1 MSTVPLERIIISGGG
16 TGGHIFPAL
25 SIADAIRRTNPECQL
40 LFVGAEGKMEMT
52 RVPQAGYEI
61 KALPVRGLDREHLW
75 RNISVVR
82 KLLKSLTM
90 ARDIIRD
97 FKPQAVV
104 GVGGYA
110 SLPTLLTAQNMGIPT
125 IIQEQNS
132 FAGKANKRLAARAA
146 YIAVAYEG
154 MERFFPKEKI
164 RLTGN
169 PIRPAIEKG
178 ELPERTEAAQKMGL
192 PEASKPILL
201 SVGGSLG
208 AKTLN
213 DSIAAGLEQIA
224 HAGVALIWQ
233 TGKTYYEEALAR
245 YQALPEALRTHM
257 VVMPFVEHMD
267 WAYGAADLMISRA
280 GASTVSEIEVLGMPS
295 ILVPS
300 PNVAEDHQTHNA
312 KALSTRGAA
321 VLVPDAEAR
330 EKLVPEA
337 LKLITD
343 KEALHSISQRAKEMA
358 LRNAPEQIVKLIE
371 AAISAD
377 RENGRE

>member
-1 MSTVPLERIIISGGG
+1 MSQTTLERIIISGGG
-16 TGGHIFPAL
+16 TGGHIFPAI
-25 SIADAIRRTNPECQL
+25 SIAQAIRAQYPECEI

-52 RVPQAGYEI
+52 RVPQAGFNI
-61 KALPVRGLDREHLW
+61 KALPVRGLDRKHLW
-75 RNISVVR
+75 RNISVLR
-82 KLLKSLTM
+82 KLLKSLKM
-90 ARDIIRD
+90 AKRIILD

-125 IIQEQNS
+125 VIQEQNS
-132 FAGKANKRLAARAA
+132 FAGKANKRLADRAA

-154 MERFFPKEKI
+154 MERFFPADKV

-169 PIRPAIEKG
+169 PVRPVIEEGK
-178 ELPERTEAAQKMGL
+178 LPEREEAARLMGIEDTSL
-192 PEASKPILL
+192 PILL

-224 HAGVALIWQ
+224 AAGVALIWQ
-233 TGKTYYEEALAR
+233 TGKGYYEEAKSH
-245 YQALPEALRTHM
+245 YEALPEPLRKNI
-257 VVMPFVEHMD
+257 VVLPFVEHMD
-267 WAYGAADLMISRA
+267 WAYGAADLMISRS
-280 GASTVSEIEVLGMPS
+280 GASTVSEIEILGMPA

-321 VLVPDAEAR
+321 VLVTDADAR
-330 EKLVPEA
+330 ATLVSEA
-337 LKLITD
+337 LKLIGD
-343 KEALHSISQRAKEMA
+343 KEALASISAAAKEMA
-358 LRNAPEQIVKLIE
+358 LRNAPQKIVYLIE
-371 AAISAD
+371 DAIAKTYD
-377 RENGRE
+377 NE

>member
-1 MSTVPLERIIISGGG
+1 MSQTTLERIIISGGG
-16 TGGHIFPAL
+16 TGGHIFPAI
-25 SIADAIRRTNPECQL
+25 SIAQAIRAQYPECEI

-52 RVPQAGYEI
+52 RVPQAGFNI
-61 KALPVRGLDREHLW
+61 KALPVRGLDRKHLW
-75 RNISVVR
+75 RNISVLR
-82 KLLKSLTM
+82 KLLKSLKM
-90 ARDIIRD
+90 AKRIILD

-125 IIQEQNS
+125 VIQEQNS
-132 FAGKANKRLAARAA
+132 FAGKANKRLADRAA

-154 MERFFPKEKI
+154 MERFFPADKV

-169 PIRPAIEKG
+169 PVRPVIEEGK
-178 ELPERTEAAQKMGL
+178 LPEREEAARLMGIEDTSL
-192 PEASKPILL
+192 PILL

-224 HAGVALIWQ
+224 AAGVALIWQ
-233 TGKTYYEEALAR
+233 TGKGYYEEAKSH
-245 YQALPEALRTHM
+245 YEALPEPLRKNI
-257 VVMPFVEHMD
+257 VVLPFVEHMD
-267 WAYGAADLMISRA
+267 WAYGAADLMISRS
-280 GASTVSEIEVLGMPS
+280 GASTVSEIEILGMPA

-321 VLVPDAEAR
+321 VLVTDADAR
-330 EKLVPEA
+330 ATLVSEA
-337 LKLITD
+337 LKLIGD
-343 KEALHSISQRAKEMA
+343 KEALASISAAAKEMA
-358 LRNAPEQIVKLIE
+358 RRNAPQKIVNLIE
-371 AAISAD
+371 DAIAKTHD
-377 RENGRE
+377 NE

>member
-1 MSTVPLERIIISGGG
+1 MSQTTLERIIISGGG
-16 TGGHIFPAL
+16 TGGHIFPAI
-25 SIADAIRRTNPECQL
+25 SIAQAIRAQYPECEI

-52 RVPQAGYEI
+52 RVPQAGFNI
-61 KALPVRGLDREHLW
+61 KALPVRGLDRKHLW
-75 RNISVVR
+75 RNISVLR
-82 KLLKSLTM
+82 KLLKSLKM
-90 ARDIIRD
+90 AKRIILD

-125 IIQEQNS
+125 VIQEQNS
-132 FAGKANKRLAARAA
+132 FAGKANKRLADRAA

-154 MERFFPKEKI
+154 MERFFPADKV

-169 PIRPAIEKG
+169 PVRPVIEEGK
-178 ELPERTEAAQKMGL
+178 LPEREEAARLMGIEDTSL
-192 PEASKPILL
+192 PILL

-224 HAGVALIWQ
+224 AAGVALIWQ
-233 TGKTYYEEALAR
+233 TGKGYYEEAKSH
-245 YQALPEALRTHM
+245 YEALPEPLRKNI
-257 VVMPFVEHMD
+257 VVLPFVEHMD
-267 WAYGAADLMISRA
+267 WAYGAADLMISRS
-280 GASTVSEIEVLGMPS
+280 GASTVSEIEILGMPA

-321 VLVPDAEAR
+321 VLVTDADAR
-330 EKLVPEA
+330 ATLVSEA
-337 LKLITD
+337 LKLIGD
-343 KEALHSISQRAKEMA
+343 KEALASISAAAKEMA
-358 LRNAPEQIVKLIE
+358 LRNAPQKIVILIE
-371 AAISAD
+371 DAIAKTHD
-377 RENGRE
+377 NE

>member
-1 MSTVPLERIIISGGG
+1 MSQTTLERIIISGGG
-16 TGGHIFPAL
+16 TGGHIFPAI
-25 SIADAIRRTNPECQL
+25 SIAQAIRAQYPECEI

-52 RVPQAGYEI
+52 RVPQAGFNI
-61 KALPVRGLDREHLW
+61 KALPVRGLDRKHLW
-75 RNISVVR
+75 RNISVLR
-82 KLLKSLTM
+82 KLLKSLKM
-90 ARDIIRD
+90 AKRIILD

-125 IIQEQNS
+125 VIQEQNS
-132 FAGKANKRLAARAA
+132 FAGKANKRLADRAA

-154 MERFFPKEKI
+154 MERFFPADKV

-169 PIRPAIEKG
+169 PVRPVIEEGK
-178 ELPERTEAAQKMGL
+178 LPEREEAARLMGIEDTSL
-192 PEASKPILL
+192 PILL

-224 HAGVALIWQ
+224 AAGVALIWQ
-233 TGKTYYEEALAR
+233 TGKGYYEEAKSH
-245 YQALPEALRTHM
+245 YEALPEPLRKNI
-257 VVMPFVEHMD
+257 VVLPFVEHMD
-267 WAYGAADLMISRA
+267 WAYGAADLMISRS
-280 GASTVSEIEVLGMPS
+280 GASTVSEIEILGMPA

-321 VLVPDAEAR
+321 VLVTDADAR
-330 EKLVPEA
+330 ATLVSEA
-337 LKLITD
+337 LKLIGD
-343 KEALHSISQRAKEMA
+343 KEALAAISAAAKEMA
-358 LRNAPEQIVKLIE
+358 LRNAPQKIVNLIE
-371 AAISAD
+371 DAIAKTHD
-377 RENGRE
+377 NE

>member
-1 MSTVPLERIIISGGG
+1 MSQTTLERIIISGGG
-16 TGGHIFPAL
+16 TGGHIFPAI
-25 SIADAIRRTNPECQL
+25 SIAQAIRAQYPECEI

-52 RVPQAGYEI
+52 RVPQAGFNI
-61 KALPVRGLDREHLW
+61 KALPVRGLDRKHLW
-75 RNISVVR
+75 RNISVLR
-82 KLLKSLTM
+82 KLLKSLKM
-90 ARDIIRD
+90 AKRIILD

-125 IIQEQNS
+125 VIQEQNS
-132 FAGKANKRLAARAA
+132 FAGKANKRLADRAA

-154 MERFFPKEKI
+154 MEQFFPADKV

-169 PIRPAIEKG
+169 PVRPVIEEGK
-178 ELPERTEAAQKMGL
+178 LPEREEAARLMGIEDTSL
-192 PEASKPILL
+192 PILL

-224 HAGVALIWQ
+224 AAGVALIWQ
-233 TGKTYYEEALAR
+233 TGKGYYEEAKSH
-245 YQALPEALRTHM
+245 YEALSEPLRKNI
-257 VVMPFVEHMD
+257 VVLPFVEHMD
-267 WAYGAADLMISRA
+267 WAYGAADLMISRS
-280 GASTVSEIEVLGMPS
+280 GASTVSEIEILGMPA

-321 VLVPDAEAR
+321 VLVTDADAR
-330 EKLVPEA
+330 ATLVSEA
-337 LKLITD
+337 LKLIGD
-343 KEALHSISQRAKEMA
+343 KEALASISAAAKEMA
-358 LRNAPEQIVKLIE
+358 LRNAPQKIVNLIE
-371 AAISAD
+371 DAIAKTHD
-377 RENGRE
+377 NE

>member
-1 MSTVPLERIIISGGG
+1 MSQTTLERIIISGGG
-16 TGGHIFPAL
+16 TGGHIFPAI
-25 SIADAIRRTNPECQL
+25 SIAQAIRAQYPECEI

-52 RVPQAGYEI
+52 RVPQAGFNI
-61 KALPVRGLDREHLW
+61 KALPVRGLDRKHLW
-75 RNISVVR
+75 RNISVLR
-82 KLLKSLTM
+82 KLLKSLKM
-90 ARDIIRD
+90 AKRIILD

-125 IIQEQNS
+125 VIQEQNS
-132 FAGKANKRLAARAA
+132 FAGKANKRLADRAA

-154 MERFFPKEKI
+154 MERFFPADKV

-169 PIRPAIEKG
+169 PVRPVIEEGK
-178 ELPERTEAAQKMGL
+178 LPEREEAARLMGIEDTSL
-192 PEASKPILL
+192 PILL

-224 HAGVALIWQ
+224 AAGVALIWQ
-233 TGKTYYEEALAR
+233 TGKGYYEEAKSH
-245 YQALPEALRTHM
+245 YEALPEPLRKNI
-257 VVMPFVEHMD
+257 VVLPFVEHMD
-267 WAYGAADLMISRA
+267 WAYGAADLMISRS
-280 GASTVSEIEVLGMPS
+280 GASTVSEIEILGMPA

-321 VLVPDAEAR
+321 VLVTDADAR
-330 EKLVPEA
+330 ATLVSEA
-337 LKLITD
+337 LKLIGD
-343 KEALHSISQRAKEMA
+343 KEALASISAAAKEMA
-358 LRNAPEQIVKLIE
+358 LRNAPQKIVNLIE
-371 AAISAD
+371 DAIAKTYD
-377 RENGRE
+377 NE

>member
-1 MSTVPLERIIISGGG
+1 MSQTTLERIIISGGG
-16 TGGHIFPAL
+16 TGGHIFPAI
-25 SIADAIRRTNPECQL
+25 SIAQAIRAQYPECEI

-52 RVPQAGYEI
+52 RVPQAGFNI
-61 KALPVRGLDREHLW
+61 KALPVRGLDRKHLW
-75 RNISVVR
+75 RNISVLR
-82 KLLKSLTM
+82 KLLKSLKM
-90 ARDIIRD
+90 AKRIILD

-125 IIQEQNS
+125 VIQEQNS
-132 FAGKANKRLAARAA
+132 FAGKANKRLADRAA

-154 MERFFPKEKI
+154 MERFFPADKV

-169 PIRPAIEKG
+169 PVRPVIEEGK
-178 ELPERTEAAQKMGL
+178 LPEREEAARLMGIEDTSL
-192 PEASKPILL
+192 PILL

-224 HAGVALIWQ
+224 AAGVALIWQ
-233 TGKTYYEEALAR
+233 TGKGYYEEAKSH
-245 YQALPEALRTHM
+245 YEALPEPLRKNI
-257 VVMPFVEHMD
+257 VVLPFVEHMD
-267 WAYGAADLMISRA
+267 WAYGAADLMISRS
-280 GASTVSEIEVLGMPS
+280 GASTVSEIEILGMPA

-321 VLVPDAEAR
+321 VLVTDADAR
-330 EKLVPEA
+330 ATLVSEA
-337 LKLITD
+337 LKLIGD
-343 KEALHSISQRAKEMA
+343 KEALTAISAAAKEMA
-358 LRNAPEQIVKLIE
+358 LRNAPQKIVNLIE
-371 AAISAD
+371 DAIAKTYD
-377 RENGRE
+377 NE

>member
-1 MSTVPLERIIISGGG
+1 MSQTTLERIIISGGG
-16 TGGHIFPAL
+16 TGGHIFPAI
-25 SIADAIRRTNPECQL
+25 SIAQAIRAQYPECEI

-52 RVPQAGYEI
+52 RVPQAGFNI
-61 KALPVRGLDREHLW
+61 KALPVRGLDRKHLW
-75 RNISVVR
+75 RNISVLR
-82 KLLKSLTM
+82 KLLKSLKM
-90 ARDIIRD
+90 AKRIILD

-125 IIQEQNS
+125 VIQEQNS
-132 FAGKANKRLAARAA
+132 SAGKANKRLADRAA

-154 MERFFPKEKI
+154 MERFFPADKV

-169 PIRPAIEKG
+169 PVRPVIEEGK
-178 ELPERTEAAQKMGL
+178 LPEREEAARLMGIEDTSL
-192 PEASKPILL
+192 PILL

-224 HAGVALIWQ
+224 AAGVALIWQ
-233 TGKTYYEEALAR
+233 TGKGYYEEAKSH
-245 YQALPEALRTHM
+245 YEALPEPLRKNI
-257 VVMPFVEHMD
+257 VVLPFVEHMD
-267 WAYGAADLMISRA
+267 WAYGAADLMISRS
-280 GASTVSEIEVLGMPS
+280 GASTVSEIEILGMPA

-321 VLVPDAEAR
+321 VLVTDADAR
-330 EKLVPEA
+330 ATLVSEA
-337 LKLITD
+337 LKLIGD
-343 KEALHSISQRAKEMA
+343 KEALASISAAAKEMA
-358 LRNAPEQIVKLIE
+358 LRNAPQKIVNLIE
-371 AAISAD
+371 DAIAKTHD
-377 RENGRE
+377 NE

>member
-1 MSTVPLERIIISGGG
+1 MSQTTLERIIISGGG
-16 TGGHIFPAL
+16 TGGHIFPAI
-25 SIADAIRRTNPECQL
+25 SIAQAIRAQYPECEI

-52 RVPQAGYEI
+52 RVPQAGFNI
-61 KALPVRGLDREHLW
+61 KALPVRGLDRKHLW
-75 RNISVVR
+75 RNISVLR
-82 KLLKSLTM
+82 KLLKSLKM
-90 ARDIIRD
+90 AKRIILD

-125 IIQEQNS
+125 VIQEQNS
-132 FAGKANKRLAARAA
+132 FAGKANKRLADRAA

-154 MERFFPKEKI
+154 MERFFPADKV

-169 PIRPAIEKG
+169 PVRPVIEEGK
-178 ELPERTEAAQKMGL
+178 LPEREETARLMGIEDTSL
-192 PEASKPILL
+192 PILL

-224 HAGVALIWQ
+224 AAGVALIWQ
-233 TGKTYYEEALAR
+233 TGKGYYEEAKSH
-245 YQALPEALRTHM
+245 YEALPEPLRKNI
-257 VVMPFVEHMD
+257 VVLPFVEHMD
-267 WAYGAADLMISRA
+267 WAYGAADLMISRS
-280 GASTVSEIEVLGMPS
+280 GASTVSEIEILGMPA

-321 VLVPDAEAR
+321 VLVTDADAR
-330 EKLVPEA
+330 ATLVSEA
-337 LKLITD
+337 LKLIGD
-343 KEALHSISQRAKEMA
+343 KEALTAISAAAKEMA
-358 LRNAPEQIVKLIE
+358 LRNAPQKIVNLIE
-371 AAISAD
+371 DAIAKTYD
-377 RENGRE
+377 NE

>member
-1 MSTVPLERIIISGGG
+1 MSQTTLERIIISGGG
-16 TGGHIFPAL
+16 TGGHIFPAI
-25 SIADAIRRTNPECQL
+25 SIAQAIRAEYPECEI

-52 RVPQAGYEI
+52 RVPQAGFNI
-61 KALPVRGLDREHLW
+61 KALPVRGLDRKHLW
-75 RNISVVR
+75 RNISVLR
-82 KLLKSLTM
+82 KLLKSLKM
-90 ARDIIRD
+90 AKRIILD

-125 IIQEQNS
+125 VIQEQNG
-132 FAGKANKRLAARAA
+132 FAGKANKRLADRAA

-154 MERFFPKEKI
+154 MERFFPADKV

-169 PIRPAIEKG
+169 PVRPVIEEGK
-178 ELPERTEAAQKMGL
+178 LPEREEAARLMGIEDTSL
-192 PEASKPILL
+192 PILL

-224 HAGVALIWQ
+224 AAGVALIWQ
-233 TGKTYYEEALAR
+233 TGKGYYEEAKSH
-245 YQALPEALRTHM
+245 YEALPEPLRKNI
-257 VVMPFVEHMD
+257 VVLPFVEHMD
-267 WAYGAADLMISRA
+267 WAYAAADLMISRS
-280 GASTVSEIEVLGMPS
+280 GASTVSEIEILGMPA

-321 VLVPDAEAR
+321 VLVTDADAR
-330 EKLVPEA
+330 ATLVSEA
-337 LKLITD
+337 LKLIGD
-343 KEALHSISQRAKEMA
+343 KEALAAISAAAKEMA
-358 LRNAPEQIVKLIE
+358 LRNAPQKIVNLIE
-371 AAISAD
+371 DAIAKTHD
-377 RENGRE
+377 NE

>member
-1 MSTVPLERIIISGGG
+1 MSQTTLERIIISGGG
-16 TGGHIFPAL
+16 TGGHIFPAI
-25 SIADAIRRTNPECQL
+25 SIAQAIRVQYPECEI

-52 RVPQAGYEI
+52 RVPQAGFNI
-61 KALPVRGLDREHLW
+61 KALPVRGLDRKHLW
-75 RNISVVR
+75 RNISVLR
-82 KLLKSLTM
+82 KLLKSLKM
-90 ARDIIRD
+90 AKRIILD

-125 IIQEQNS
+125 VIQEQNS
-132 FAGKANKRLAARAA
+132 FAGKANKRLADRAA

-154 MERFFPKEKI
+154 MERFFPADKV

-169 PIRPAIEKG
+169 PVRPVIEEGK
-178 ELPERTEAAQKMGL
+178 LPEREEAARLMGIEDTSL
-192 PEASKPILL
+192 PILL

-224 HAGVALIWQ
+224 AAGVALIWQ
-233 TGKTYYEEALAR
+233 TGKGYYEEAKSH
-245 YQALPEALRTHM
+245 YEALPEPLRKNI
-257 VVMPFVEHMD
+257 VVLPFVEHMD
-267 WAYGAADLMISRA
+267 WAYGAADLMISRS
-280 GASTVSEIEVLGMPS
+280 GASTVSEIEILGMPA

-321 VLVPDAEAR
+321 VLVTDADAR
-330 EKLVPEA
+330 ATLVSEA
-337 LKLITD
+337 LKLIGD
-343 KEALHSISQRAKEMA
+343 KEALASISAAAKEMA
-358 LRNAPEQIVKLIE
+358 LRNAPQKIVNLIE
-371 AAISAD
+371 DAIAKTYD
-377 RENGRE
+377 NE

>member
-1 MSTVPLERIIISGGG
+1 MSQTTLERIIISGGG
-16 TGGHIFPAL
+16 TGGHIFPAI
-25 SIADAIRRTNPECQL
+25 SIAQAIRAQYPECEI

-52 RVPQAGYEI
+52 RVPQAGFNI
-61 KALPVRGLDREHLW
+61 KALPVRGLDRKHLW
-75 RNISVVR
+75 RNISVLR
-82 KLLKSLTM
+82 KLLKSLKM
-90 ARDIIRD
+90 AKRIILD

-125 IIQEQNS
+125 VIQEQNS
-132 FAGKANKRLAARAA
+132 FAGKANKRLADRAA

-154 MERFFPKEKI
+154 MERFFPADKV

-169 PIRPAIEKG
+169 PVRPVIEEGK
-178 ELPERTEAAQKMGL
+178 LPEREEAARLMGIEDTSL
-192 PEASKPILL
+192 PILL

-224 HAGVALIWQ
+224 AAGVALIWQ
-233 TGKTYYEEALAR
+233 TGKGYYEEAKSH
-245 YQALPEALRTHM
+245 YEALPEPLRKNI
-257 VVMPFVEHMD
+257 VVLPFVEHMD
-267 WAYGAADLMISRA
+267 WAYSAADLMISRS
-280 GASTVSEIEVLGMPS
+280 GASTVSEIEILGMPA

-321 VLVPDAEAR
+321 VLVTDADAR
-330 EKLVPEA
+330 ATLVSEA
-337 LKLITD
+337 LKLIGD
-343 KEALHSISQRAKEMA
+343 KEALAAISAAAKEMA
-358 LRNAPEQIVKLIE
+358 LRNAPQKIVNLIE
-371 AAISAD
+371 DAIAKTHD
-377 RENGRE
+377 NE

>member
-1 MSTVPLERIIISGGG
+1 MSQTTLERIIISGGG
-16 TGGHIFPAL
+16 TGGHIFPAI
-25 SIADAIRRTNPECQL
+25 SIAQAIRVQYPECEI

-52 RVPQAGYEI
+52 RVPQAGFNI
-61 KALPVRGLDREHLW
+61 KALPVRGLDRKHLW
-75 RNISVVR
+75 RNISVLR
-82 KLLKSLTM
+82 KLLKSLKM
-90 ARDIIRD
+90 AKRIILD

-125 IIQEQNS
+125 VIQEQNS
-132 FAGKANKRLAARAA
+132 FAGKANKRLADRAA

-154 MERFFPKEKI
+154 MERFFPADKV

-169 PIRPAIEKG
+169 PVRPVIEEGK
-178 ELPERTEAAQKMGL
+178 LPEREEAARLMGIEDTSL
-192 PEASKPILL
+192 PILL

-224 HAGVALIWQ
+224 AAGVALIWQ
-233 TGKTYYEEALAR
+233 TGKGYYEEAKSH
-245 YQALPEALRTHM
+245 YEALPEPLRKNI
-257 VVMPFVEHMD
+257 VVLPFVEHMD
-267 WAYGAADLMISRA
+267 WAYGAADLMISRS
-280 GASTVSEIEVLGMPS
+280 GASTVSEIEILGMPA

-321 VLVPDAEAR
+321 VLVTDADAR
-330 EKLVPEA
+330 ATLVSEA
-337 LKLITD
+337 LKLIGD
-343 KEALHSISQRAKEMA
+343 KEALASISAAAKEMA
-358 LRNAPEQIVKLIE
+358 LRNAPQKIVNLIE
-371 AAISAD
+371 DAIAKTHD
-377 RENGRE
+377 NE

>member
-1 MSTVPLERIIISGGG
+1 MSQTTLERIIISGGG
-16 TGGHIFPAL
+16 TGGHIFPAI
-25 SIADAIRRTNPECQL
+25 SIAQVIRAQYPECEI

-52 RVPQAGYEI
+52 RVPQAGFNI
-61 KALPVRGLDREHLW
+61 KALPVRGLDRKHLW
-75 RNISVVR
+75 RNISVLR
-82 KLLKSLTM
+82 KLLKSLKM
-90 ARDIIRD
+90 AKRIILD

-125 IIQEQNS
+125 VIQEQNS
-132 FAGKANKRLAARAA
+132 FAGKANKRLADRAA

-154 MERFFPKEKI
+154 MERFFPADKV

-169 PIRPAIEKG
+169 PVRPVIEEGK
-178 ELPERTEAAQKMGL
+178 LPEREEAARLMGIEDTSL
-192 PEASKPILL
+192 PILL

-224 HAGVALIWQ
+224 AAGVALIWQ
-233 TGKTYYEEALAR
+233 TGKGYYEEAKSH
-245 YQALPEALRTHM
+245 YEALPEPLRKNI
-257 VVMPFVEHMD
+257 VVLPFVEHMD
-267 WAYGAADLMISRA
+267 WAYGAADLMISRS
-280 GASTVSEIEVLGMPS
+280 GASTVSEIEILGMPA

-321 VLVPDAEAR
+321 VLVTDADAR
-330 EKLVPEA
+330 ATLVSEA
-337 LKLITD
+337 LKLIGD
-343 KEALHSISQRAKEMA
+343 KEALAAISAAAKEMA
-358 LRNAPEQIVKLIE
+358 LRNAPQKIVNLIE
-371 AAISAD
+371 DAIAKTHD
-377 RENGRE
+377 NE